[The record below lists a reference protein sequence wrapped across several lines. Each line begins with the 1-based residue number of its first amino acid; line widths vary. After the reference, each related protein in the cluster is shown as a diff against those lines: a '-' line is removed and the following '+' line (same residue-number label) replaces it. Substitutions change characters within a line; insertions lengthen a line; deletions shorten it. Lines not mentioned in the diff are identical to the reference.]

1 MKIETSFKHCDR
13 IIKINF
19 SIYKYDIHNTFIEI
33 LLNNRYMIQHAYNF
47 NVFYKFYLYN
57 INSRIIYT
65 YRLNFFKDRIYNIY
79 IYKSIY
85 NHYIN
90 VSKEYICNTYY
101 TKSKRYLKKIN
112 KMRFYKNINY
122 IVMHDLTK
130 YFDTYFKYYK
140 AF

>member
-1 MKIETSFKHCDR
+1 
-13 IIKINF
+13 
-19 SIYKYDIHNTFIEI
+19 
-33 LLNNRYMIQHAYNF
+33 MIQHAYNF
-47 NVFYKFYLYN
+47 NVFNKFYLYN

-65 YRLNFFKDRIYNIY
+65 YRLNFFKDIIYNIY

-90 VSKEYICNTYY
+90 VSKEYICNTYHA
-101 TKSKRYLKKIN
+101 KSKRYLKKIN

-130 YFDTYFKYYK
+130 YFDNYFKYYK